1 MKTLQLT
8 PLALAL
14 AALGIGSAQA
24 QSPAPQTIVVTGSLI
39 EREVMEAPYAVDVVD
54 AQAIRAAGPMVN
66 GSEALQQVPGLI
78 ANNRSNY
85 AQDLQISSRGFGA
98 RAGFGVRGI
107 RLYTDGIP
115 ASGPDGQ
122 GQVSHFDLASAQHI
136 EVLRG
141 PFSALNGSS
150 SGGVISIVSRPV
162 TQSQWNAGVDLGNF
176 GFKQLRV
183 GGESPLGNGLDLR
196 ASLSSMAIDG
206 FRPQS
211 AARKTQAGA
220 RLGWKDGRNDVVLS
234 VNHLDQPADDPLGVN
249 RADFDKGEGVTTPNA
264 TLYDTR
270 KDLSQTQIGLIWK
283 HRYDDGA
290 LREARVTTFAG
301 KRSVTQWL
309 AIAPGTQGNARHG
322 GGVIDFDRTY
332 GGVDLRTRWS
342 LGDVDLVAGV
352 EANRQSDDR
361 QGYENF
367 TGAAPNQVL
376 GVTGRQRRDET
387 NKADTRDLYLQGDWA
402 LSRAWTA
409 IAGVRHGRVEM
420 SSTDRYIV
428 GANPDDSGSVA
439 YDYTNPVVGLR
450 WNVARGFNIHAS
462 LGRGY
467 ETPTLNELSY
477 RPDGTGGFNTG
488 LEAQSSRQF
497 EVGAKWRAGSV
508 DADVALFDVR
518 TDDEIGVATNSG
530 GRQSF
535 QNVGRTLRRGLEL
548 GAGWRPTKNLSTRL
562 AASWL
567 DATYRDTFLTCGG
580 FGCNATTGNNMVP
593 VNAGNRIAGTAAQR
607 AYAEVAWN
615 GGNWGVAGL
624 EWRGSGQVA
633 TNDRNAEFAPGY
645 GVLALRWSKPVK
657 LFAKTEAEWLVRVDN
672 LLDRHYAGSVIVNE
686 ANSRFYEPAAP
697 RSILVGLRVTGQP

>member
-1 MKTLQLT
+1 MKHPHLT

-14 AALGIGSAQA
+14 ATLGFGSAQA
-24 QSPAPQTIVVTGSLI
+24 QTPAPQTIVVTGSLI

-66 GSEALQQVPGLI
+66 ASEALQQVPGLI

-150 SGGVISIVSRPV
+150 SGGVISIVSNPV
-162 TQSQWNAGVDLGNF
+162 RQTQWNAGVDLGSF

-196 ASLSSMAIDG
+196 ASLSSMEIDG

-234 VNHLDQPADDPLGVN
+234 VNHLNQPADDPLGLD
-249 RADFDKGEGVTTPNA
+249 RAEFDKGEGVTTANA
-264 TLYDTR
+264 TAFDTR
-270 KDLSQTQIGLIWK
+270 KDLAQTQFGLSWK
-283 HRYDDGA
+283 HRYDEGA
-290 LREARVTTFAG
+290 LREARVTAFAG
-301 KRSVTQWL
+301 QRSVTQWL
-309 AIAPGTQGNARHG
+309 AIAAGTQANPRHG
-322 GGVIDFDRTY
+322 GGVIDFDRSY
-332 GGVDLRTRWS
+332 GGLDLRTRWS
-342 LGDVDLVAGV
+342 LGDLDLVAGV

-367 TGAAPNQVL
+367 TGTGAARL
-376 GVTGRQRRDET
+376 IGVTGAMRRDEV

-420 SSTDRYIV
+420 SSSDRYIV
-428 GANPDDSGSVA
+428 AGNPDDSGSVA
-439 YDYTNPVVGLR
+439 YNYTNPVVGLR
-450 WNVARGFNIHAS
+450 WNLSRGLNLHAS
-462 LGRGY
+462 VARGY

-488 LEAQSSRQF
+488 LQAQTSRQF
-497 EVGAKWRAGSV
+497 EIGAKWRAGDV

-518 TDDEIGVATNSG
+518 TDDEIGVATNAG

-535 QNVGRTLRRGLEL
+535 QNVGRTQRRGIEL
-548 GAGWRPTKNLSTRL
+548 GMGWRPTKALSTRL
-562 AASWL
+562 ASSWL
-567 DATYRDTFLTCGG
+567 DATYLDTFQTCSGIP
-580 FGCNATTGNNMVP
+580 CNAPAAP
-593 VNAGNRIAGTAAQR
+593 VNAGNRIAGTAVQR
-607 AYAEVAWN
+607 AYAEVLWN
-615 GGNWGVAGL
+615 TGTWGAAGL

-633 TNDRNAEFAPGY
+633 TNDRNTEFAPGY

-657 LFAKTEAEWLVRVDN
+657 LFAKSEAEWLVRVDN
-672 LLDRHYAGSVIVNE
+672 LLDRHHAGSVIVNE
-686 ANSRFYEPAAP
+686 ANGRFYEPAAP
-697 RSILVGLRVTGQP
+697 RSVLVGLRVTGQP